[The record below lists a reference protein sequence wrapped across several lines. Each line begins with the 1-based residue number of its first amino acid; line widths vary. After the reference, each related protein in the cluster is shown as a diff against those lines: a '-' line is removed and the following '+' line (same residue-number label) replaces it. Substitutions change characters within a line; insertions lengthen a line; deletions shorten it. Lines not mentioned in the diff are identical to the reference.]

1 MSLTLILRG
10 ITMSEEQQF
19 HIGQIFEGLYPPEAA
34 DFCNNSQNGDNP
46 CYIKEIGSKAD
57 GTRRFK
63 IVSNDP
69 PDPKEEALS
78 RIRELQSY
86 LDSTDWYVP
95 RSMETGEPIPEE
107 VKTRRAKARE
117 EISRLRE
124 KYNL

>member
-1 MSLTLILRG
+1 
-10 ITMSEEQQF
+10 MSEEQQF
-19 HIGQIFEGLYPPEAA
+19 HIGQIFEGIYPPEAA
-34 DFCNNSQNGDNP
+34 DFCNNSQGTDNP
-46 CYIKEIGSKAD
+46 CYIKEIEPKAD
-57 GTRRFK
+57 GTRCFR
-63 IVSNDP
+63 IVPNDP

-78 RIRELQSY
+78 RIHELQSY

>member
-1 MSLTLILRG
+1 MSK
-10 ITMSEEQQF
+10 QQF
-19 HIGQIFEGLYPPEAA
+19 YIGQIFVGIYPPEAA
-34 DFCNNSQNGDNP
+34 EFCNDSQGTESA
-46 CYIKEIGSKAD
+46 CYIKGIESAED
-57 GTRRFK
+57 GQRRFQ
-63 IVSNDP
+63 IVPNDP

-107 VKTRRAKARE
+107 VKKKRAEARE

-124 KYNL
+124 KHNI

>member
-1 MSLTLILRG
+1 
-10 ITMSEEQQF
+10 MSEQNF

-34 DFCNNSQNGDNP
+34 DFCNNSQGTDNP
-46 CYIKEIGSKAD
+46 CYIKEIKPAED
-57 GTRRFK
+57 GQRRFQ
-63 IVSNDP
+63 IVPNDP
-69 PDPKEEALS
+69 PDPKEETLS
-78 RIRELQSY
+78 KIREFQAY

-107 VKTRRAKARE
+107 VKRKRAEARE